1 MNKVVLV
8 TGGAQG
14 IGKAIVLELAKN
26 HYDVVINYLTSN
38 KAATL
43 LKEEIKKNYD
53 VRVMTVQADVS
64 KEEEV
69 DTMISLIEKQ
79 WGGVDILINNAAV
92 DLSNLFHL
100 KTADEFRKT
109 LDVNVVGAFNCS
121 KRVYRHMLDQEYGR
135 IINISSTN
143 GINTYYPMCI
153 DYDASKAALISL
165 THNLAFE
172 YGPYINVNAIAPGFI
187 GTDNELDG
195 YDEEFLKEEQEKIM
209 VNRYGKP
216 EEVAYL
222 VKFLISDEANFINN
236 TIIRID
242 GGQKGSC

>member
-38 KAATL
+38 KAAAL
-43 LKEEIKKNYD
+43 LEEDIKKNYD
-53 VRVMTVQADVS
+53 VRVMTIQADVS

-69 DTMISLIEKQ
+69 DAMISLIEKK
-79 WGGVDILINNAAV
+79 WGGVDILVNNAAV

-195 YDEEFLKEEQEKIM
+195 YDEDFLKEEQEKIM